1 MPKIHEDRD
10 LESFEKTIF
19 SEDTGTER
27 KLKSCR
33 VIGMLEDLVEGCK
46 GLKVGWHARP
56 SRTLPRKTPAWE
68 RGMWSNGKSKKK
80 KFVRDLGNRR
90 GI

>member
-1 MPKIHEDRD
+1 MPKIHEDR
-10 LESFEKTIF
+10 ESFEKTIC

-27 KLKSCR
+27 KLESCC
-33 VIGMLEDLVEGCK
+33 VIGMLEDLVEGGK

-80 KFVRDLGNRR
+80 IVRDLGNRR